1 MNYNKVILAGNAT
14 GDAER
19 RTSKK
24 GDVAYTTF
32 QMGVSD
38 AKDQTTYFKIAVF
51 GDHSEALAELITKG
65 RLLLVEGRI
74 KISDKGQ
81 VGVVADRVQLGPP
94 SKASKPR
101 RS

>member
-1 MNYNKVILAGNAT
+1 MNYQKLILAGNAT

-19 RTSKK
+19 RTSKN
-24 GDVAYTTF
+24 GDVAYTSF

-38 AKDQTTYFKIAVF
+38 AKDQTTYFKVAVF
-51 GDHSEALAELITKG
+51 GDQGDAIAELITKG

-74 KISDKGQ
+74 KISNKGQ
-81 VGVVADRVQLGPP
+81 VGIVADRIGLGPP
-94 SKASKPR
+94 NKETKKR

>member
-1 MNYNKVILAGNAT
+1 MNFQKMILAGNAT

-19 RTSKK
+19 KTSKN

-32 QMGVSD
+32 QLGVSD

-51 GDHSEALAELITKG
+51 GDQGEAVAELITKG

-74 KISDKGQ
+74 KIGNKGH
-81 VGVVADRVQLGPP
+81 VGVVADRIHLGPP
-94 SKASKPR
+94 NKESKPR

>member
-1 MNYNKVILAGNAT
+1 MNYQKLILAGNVT

-19 RTSKK
+19 RTSKN
-24 GDVAYTTF
+24 GDVEYTTF
-32 QMGVSD
+32 QMGVGD
-38 AKDQTTYFKIAVF
+38 AKDQTTYFKVAVF
-51 GDHSEALAELITKG
+51 GDQGEALADLITKG

-81 VGVVADRVQLGPP
+81 VGVVADRIHLGPP
-94 SKASKPR
+94 SKESKPR